1 MADGVN
7 IATAYVQIMPSVEG
21 IQGNLTNALA
31 PAAATAGATA
41 GAQGGSALGVGLI
54 AAMKKRLAPV
64 AIGAGLVA
72 GFKGLGGAFL
82 NIGKEFDEMTDSIV
96 IGTGASGE
104 ALDGLVDSA
113 AQIASTVPVSFAQAG
128 DYVQNLNTRMGLL
141 GDNLEDVGE
150 RTAALGQ
157 LFGKDINLD
166 KLTGALNAF
175 GVSNDEAA
183 AKMDYL
189 FGVSQATG
197 ISFDSL
203 TGVLETNAPTLQNL
217 GFSFEEAANMAGLL
231 DKAGMDASSTMSKM
245 SKALVTVAEPGED
258 AAAAYRRVVSELGDF
273 IEAGDTASALNLA
286 SEIFGTKGAAQFV
299 GALQSGA
306 LSLEQIEDAALGA
319 SDGIMGTYAATMDYP
334 DQLTLIENK
343 AKKAFEPMGGAMMEA
358 AMKALTRIGELL
370 DGMDSEQ
377 LEHMA
382 DVLGR
387 ALVDGVD
394 AAAVAIDFFV
404 EHYDEIKDFGDKA
417 FAVFEFL
424 RSPLPMLTT
433 DFTGAGSILEN
444 VASGITG
451 AFDTMAQGVGGAIET
466 AKGFI
471 TGLPDAVASIPGRV
485 VAFFQG
491 LGQRIT
497 SAIGSIHFPTPHVS
511 WETLEVFGMSTPVR
525 LPHVSWYAT
534 GGWIDSPTILAGVGE
549 KGGEFVFPSY
559 QPYLSIYA
567 KAIAEQMPVAQGAAA
582 GPNIYVDGSAIL
594 ASPMLENSFMAF
606 MEALRKDA
614 LQNVR

>member
-21 IQGNLTNALA
+21 VQGNLTNALA

-41 GAQGGSALGVGLI
+41 GAKGGSALGVGLI
-54 AAMKKRLAPV
+54 AAMKKKIAPV

-82 NIGKEFDEMTDSIV
+82 NIGKEFDEMSDAIV

-245 SKALVTVAEPGED
+245 SKALVTLSEPGED
-258 AAAAYRRVVSELGDF
+258 AASAYRRVVSELGAF
-273 IEAGDTASALNLA
+273 IEAGDTASAMNLA

-387 ALVDGVD
+387 ALVDGVN
-394 AAAVAIDFFV
+394 AAAAAIDFFV

-433 DFTGAGSILEN
+433 DFTGAGSVLES

-471 TGLPDAVASIPGRV
+471 TGLPDAVASIPGRI

-511 WETLEVFGMSTPVR
+511 WETLEVFGMSMPVK

-614 LQNVR
+614 SQNVR

>member
-197 ISFDSL
+197 ISF
-203 TGVLETNAPTLQNL
+203 
-217 GFSFEEAANMAGLL
+217 
-231 DKAGMDASSTMSKM
+231 
-245 SKALVTVAEPGED
+245 
-258 AAAAYRRVVSELGDF
+258 
-273 IEAGDTASALNLA
+273 
-286 SEIFGTKGAAQFV
+286 
-299 GALQSGA
+299 
-306 LSLEQIEDAALGA
+306 
-319 SDGIMGTYAATMDYP
+319 
-334 DQLTLIENK
+334 
-343 AKKAFEPMGGAMMEA
+343 
-358 AMKALTRIGELL
+358 
-370 DGMDSEQ
+370 
-377 LEHMA
+377 
-382 DVLGR
+382 
-387 ALVDGVD
+387 
-394 AAAVAIDFFV
+394 
-404 EHYDEIKDFGDKA
+404 
-417 FAVFEFL
+417 
-424 RSPLPMLTT
+424 
-433 DFTGAGSILEN
+433 
-444 VASGITG
+444 
-451 AFDTMAQGVGGAIET
+451 
-466 AKGFI
+466 
-471 TGLPDAVASIPGRV
+471 
-485 VAFFQG
+485 VAF
-491 LGQRIT
+491 
-497 SAIGSIHFPTPHVS
+497 S
-511 WETLEVFGMSTPVR
+511 E
-525 LPHVSWYAT
+525 
-534 GGWIDSPTILAGVGE
+534 
-549 KGGEFVFPSY
+549 
-559 QPYLSIYA
+559 
-567 KAIAEQMPVAQGAAA
+567 
-582 GPNIYVDGSAIL
+582 
-594 ASPMLENSFMAF
+594 
-606 MEALRKDA
+606 
-614 LQNVR
+614 